1 MVCEHGVLRIPI
13 IDPSTPVERYFGNCQ
28 SIGVDGSKNIL
39 WDFNTVDGREVQVR
53 TLRRRCQHLGD
64 KKYLPTGEPLMAKAQ
79 GCKNKPEN
87 RRPVIFTPVYK
98 CAVYRRAAPFAQ
110 SIEDDFPPH
119 PCYGCKEYQPCPP
132 TTE

>member
-1 MVCEHGVLRIPI
+1 MWCEGSPVCQYCGRRTFGKFRTACKHRPRSLPYATAINDTI
-13 IDPSTPVERYFGNCQ
+13 IR
-28 SIGVDGSKNIL
+28 DG
-39 WDFNTVDGREVQVR
+39 EPVQVR
-53 TLRRRCQHLGD
+53 TLRPPCVYLGPKRFHRD
-64 KKYLPTGEPLMAKAQ
+64 GSPKMAKAQ
-79 GCKNKPEN
+79 GCKNTPEN
-87 RRPVIFTPVYK
+87 RRPVIFTPVYE

>member
-1 MVCEHGVLRIPI
+1 VRLLRP
-13 IDPSTPVERYFGNCQ
+13 
-28 SIGVDGSKNIL
+28 L
-39 WDFNTVDGREVQVR
+39 
-53 TLRRRCQHLGD
+53 CQHLGA
-64 KKYLPTGEPLMAKAQ
+64 KKCLPTGEPLMAKAQ
-79 GCKNKPEN
+79 GCKNTPEN
-87 RRPVIFTPVYK
+87 RRPVIFTPVYE